1 MKNDIITVT
10 FMILTF
16 VSVVP
21 IMLISIWGD
30 DIKHWYQH
38 KKWLKMV
45 KRKRKQKKKKE
56 EK

>member
-1 MKNDIITVT
+1 MENDIITVT
-10 FMILTF
+10 FIILTF
-16 VSVVP
+16 LSVAP
-21 IMLISIWGD
+21 IMLISIWED

-45 KRKRKQKKKKE
+45 KRKRKQEKKKE